1 MKEHE
6 LISPPAG
13 TGGEN
18 QKKENHLWFKQKNE
32 HHTMSEED
40 RKGEIMKKFRK
51 LFAVLTASALV
62 GAMSFTTM
70 AASIT
75 IKQDNTYDGQAKQKY
90 QAYKILDVIKDDATK
105 GNTTDATV
113 GKPSSAS
120 GIAYSID
127 KDSKWLSVLQDE
139 NQLWLDC
146 KLSADGTKYVVT
158 LKNGVE
164 SKEATAKDMAAY
176 FKSHIPENAEVI
188 ELTADTPKTVVGD
201 GYYLITSTLG
211 TNLILATSD
220 INITEKNDYPK
231 DDKKVETGSL
241 TIGESATYYITVV
254 VPQTIDTSKPIKVHD
269 KLPAELRFNDDVKVH
284 VADTKDV
291 DATTAVD
298 TLKNFEYT
306 TLDTD
311 TVVTQSALDDDCTFH
326 INIAPTDYV
335 GQTLVFQY
343 SAKLLETAVA
353 DHGFVNKEFLTYSE
367 YKTTEKDVPVMTYDF
382 GLTKTFEGSGEKD
395 SNLTATFKLYDANNY
410 TELKAGRT
418 ANVMKFKTDG
428 THYHVSTELDATANI
443 TAVDD
448 TELNVCGL
456 GAGTYY
462 LVETDT
468 ANGYNVLDHEITI
481 TVTETKDEHGKVN
494 GGHVQIIND
503 RVESTDKVTVDNV
516 KGLLLPST
524 GGMGTVAF
532 AVVGLIVMAGAA
544 ITLIIKK
551 RA

>member
-1 MKEHE
+1 
-6 LISPPAG
+6 
-13 TGGEN
+13 
-18 QKKENHLWFKQKNE
+18 
-32 HHTMSEED
+32 MSKED

-75 IKQDNTYDGQAKQKY
+75 INHDDTYDGTAAQTYK
-90 QAYKILDVIKDDATK
+90 AYKILDVVKDKDANAFAYTFAK
-105 GNTTDATV
+105 GSEWESVLT
-113 GKPSSAS
+113 AS
-120 GIAYSID
+120 G
-127 KDSKWLSVLQDE
+127 QT
-139 NQLWLDC
+139 WLDC

-158 LKNGVE
+158 LKAADDE
-164 SKEATAKDMAAY
+164 TTAKAMAKY
-176 FKSHIPENAEVI
+176 FNDNMPEDATFTT
-188 ELTADTPKTVVGD
+188 LTADQTKTPVDD

-291 DATTAVD
+291 DATTAVN
-298 TLKNFEYT
+298 TLNGLTYSE
-306 TLDTD
+306 LGAD
-311 TVVTQSALDDDCTFH
+311 TVVTTTDLGDTCAFH
-326 INIAPTDYV
+326 IDVTPKEYV
-335 GQTLVFQY
+335 GKTLVFKY

-418 ANVMKFKTDG
+418 ANAMKFMTDG

-494 GGHVQIIND
+494 GGNVQIIND
-503 RVESTDKVTVDNV
+503 RAESTDKVTVNNV

-544 ITLIIKK
+544 VTLIIKK

>member
-1 MKEHE
+1 
-6 LISPPAG
+6 
-13 TGGEN
+13 
-18 QKKENHLWFKQKNE
+18 
-32 HHTMSEED
+32 
-40 RKGEIMKKFRK
+40 MKKFRK

-75 IKQDNTYDGQAKQKY
+75 IKHDNTYDGQAKQKY

-113 GKPSSAS
+113 GKSSSAS

-146 KLSADGTKYVVT
+146 KPSADGTKYVVT

-164 SKEATAKDMAAY
+164 SNEATAKDMAAY
-176 FKSHIPENAEVI
+176 FNGKIPNNAEVI
-188 ELTADTPKTVVGD
+188 ELTADTAKTDVMD

-220 INITEKNDYPK
+220 IEITEKNDYPK

-343 SAKLLETAVA
+343 SAKLLETAAA

-395 SNLTATFKLYDANNY
+395 SNLTATFKLYDAKNY
-410 TELKAGRT
+410 DKLKTGG
-418 ANVMKFKTDG
+418 ANAMKFKTDG
-428 THYHVSTELDATANI
+428 TGYYVSTETDATSDI

-448 TELNVCGL
+448 TELNVRGL

-462 LVETDT
+462 LVETAT
-468 ANGYNVLDHEITI
+468 ANGYNVLDHAISI
-481 TVTETKDEHGKVN
+481 TVTATYDETTGHVN
-494 GGHVQIIND
+494 GG
-503 RVESTDKVTVDNV
+503 RVSIKNGKAESNDKVSVENV

-544 ITLIIKK
+544 VTLIIKK

>member
-1 MKEHE
+1 
-6 LISPPAG
+6 
-13 TGGEN
+13 
-18 QKKENHLWFKQKNE
+18 
-32 HHTMSEED
+32 
-40 RKGEIMKKFRK
+40 MKKFRK

-75 IKQDNTYDGQAKQKY
+75 IKHDSTYDGQAKQKY
-90 QAYKILDVIKDDATK
+90 KAYKILDVIKDDATK

-120 GIAYSID
+120 GIAYSMASD
-127 KDSKWLSVLQDE
+127 SEWVDALTAKDQKWLKYS
-139 NQLWLDC
+139 
-146 KLSADGTKYVVT
+146 LSADGTKYVVT
-158 LKNGVE
+158 LNTENKDVKND
-164 SKEATAKDMAAY
+164 EATAKDMAAY
-176 FKSHIPENAEVI
+176 FNGRIPNNAKVI
-188 ELTADTPKTVVGD
+188 ELTADQEETKDVDD

-211 TNLILATSD
+211 TNLILATSN
-220 INITEKNDYPK
+220 IEITEKNDYPK
-231 DDKKVETGSL
+231 DDKKVETASITAGQN
-241 TIGESATYYITVV
+241 ATYYITVV
-254 VPQTIDTSKPIKVHD
+254 VPKTIDTSKTITVHD
-269 KLPAELRFNDDVKVH
+269 ILPDELEFNHDVKGF
-284 VADTKDV
+284 VADTQEDGINANTSVEELNNLKKPYGNV
-291 DATTAVD
+291 AGTAVIEAED
-298 TLKNFEYT
+298 IDHDECNEGC
-306 TLDTD
+306 D
-311 TVVTQSALDDDCTFH
+311 FH
-326 INIAPTDYV
+326 ITIDPTNYA
-335 GQTLVFQY
+335 GKTIVFKY
-343 SAKLLETAVA
+343 SAKLLESAAA
-353 DHGFVNKEFLTYSE
+353 DREFVNKEFLTYSE

-382 GLTKTFEGSGEKD
+382 GLTKTFEGSVEKD
-395 SNLTATFKLYDANNY
+395 SNLTATFKLYDLDNY
-410 TELKAGRT
+410 TKLKAGRT
-418 ANVMKFKTDG
+418 ANAMKFKTDG
-428 THYHVSTELDATANI
+428 TRYHVSTELDATANI

-448 TELNVCGL
+448 TELNVRGL

-494 GGHVQIIND
+494 GGNVQIIND
-503 RVESTDKVTVDNV
+503 RAESTDKVTVNNV

>member
-1 MKEHE
+1 
-6 LISPPAG
+6 
-13 TGGEN
+13 
-18 QKKENHLWFKQKNE
+18 
-32 HHTMSEED
+32 
-40 RKGEIMKKFRK
+40 MKKFRK

-75 IKQDNTYDGQAKQKY
+75 IKHDNTYDGQAKQKY
-90 QAYKILDVIKDDATK
+90 KAYKILDVIKDDATK

-120 GIAYSID
+120 GIAYSIAS
-127 KDSKWLSVLQDE
+127 DSKWLPVLQDE
-139 NQLWLDC
+139 KQLWLDC
-146 KLSADGTKYVVT
+146 KPSADGTRYVVT
-158 LKNGVE
+158 LKKGVE
-164 SKEATAKDMAAY
+164 SNEATAKAMAA
-176 FKSHIPENAEVI
+176 FFNEKCPENADVI
-188 ELTADTPKTVVGD
+188 ELTADTAKTVVGD

-220 INITEKNDYPK
+220 IEITEKNDYPK
-231 DDKKVETGSL
+231 DDKKVETASITAGQN
-241 TIGESATYYITVV
+241 ATYYITVV
-254 VPQTIDTSKPIKVHD
+254 VPESIDISKKITVHD
-269 KLPAELRFNDDVKVH
+269 KLPNELSFNDKSVQVYA
-284 VADTKDV
+284 ADTTDQLNASTPV
-291 DATTAVD
+291 T
-298 TLKNFEYT
+298 TLKGFNYGELAAGT
-306 TLDTD
+306 TVITG
-311 TVVTQSALDDDCTFH
+311 LDDGCAFH
-326 INIAPTDYV
+326 IEIDPKDHKEEYV
-335 GQTLVFQY
+335 GKTLVFKY
-343 SAKLLETAVA
+343 SAKLEETAAA

-418 ANVMKFKTDG
+418 ANAMKFKTDG
-428 THYHVSTELDATANI
+428 THYHVSTESDATENI

-448 TELNVCGL
+448 TELNVRGL

-462 LVETDT
+462 LVETAT

-481 TVTETKDEHGKVN
+481 TVTATYDETTGHVN
-494 GGHVQIIND
+494 GG
-503 RVESTDKVTVDNV
+503 RVSIKNGKAESNDKVSVENV

-544 ITLIIKK
+544 VTLIIKK

>member
-6 LISPPAG
+6 LFSPPAG
-13 TGGEN
+13 TGGGN
-18 QKKENHLWFKQKNE
+18 QKKENHLWFKQKNV
-32 HHTMSEED
+32 HHTMSEGGQ

-70 AASIT
+70 AASIK
-75 IKQDNTYDGQAKQKY
+75 INHDDTYDGTKEQSYK
-90 QAYKILDVIKDDATK
+90 AYKILDVIKDK
-105 GNTTDATV
+105 N
-113 GKPSSAS
+113 GKPEDAKAF
-120 GIAYSID
+120 AYTFD
-127 KDSKWLSVLQDE
+127 KGSEWESVLTNA
-139 NQLWLDC
+139 NQTWLDC
-146 KLSADGTKYVVT
+146 KPSADGMKYVVT
-158 LKNGVE
+158 LKAGVVGDE
-164 SKEATAKDMAAY
+164 VTAKAMAKY
-176 FKSHIPENAEVI
+176 FNDNMPDGATYTT
-188 ELTADTPKTVVGD
+188 LTANETKTPVDD

-220 INITEKNDYPK
+220 IEITEKNDYPK

-343 SAKLLETAVA
+343 SAKLLETAAA
-353 DHGFVNKEFLTYSE
+353 DHEFVNKEFLTYSE

-395 SNLTATFKLYDANNY
+395 SNLTANFKLYDADNY
-410 TELKAGRT
+410 TELKAGKT
-418 ANVMKFKTDG
+418 ANAMKFKTDG
-428 THYHVSTELDATANI
+428 TRYHVSTELDATANI

-448 TELNVCGL
+448 TELNVRGL

-462 LVETDT
+462 LVETAT

-503 RVESTDKVTVDNV
+503 RAESTDKVTVNNV

>member
-1 MKEHE
+1 
-6 LISPPAG
+6 
-13 TGGEN
+13 
-18 QKKENHLWFKQKNE
+18 
-32 HHTMSEED
+32 
-40 RKGEIMKKFRK
+40 MKKFRK

-75 IKQDNTYDGQAKQKY
+75 IKHDNTYDGQAKQKY
-90 QAYKILDVIKDDATK
+90 KAYKILDVIKDDATK

-120 GIAYSID
+120 GIAYSIAS
-127 KDSKWLSVLQDE
+127 DSKWLPVLQDE
-139 NQLWLDC
+139 KQLWLDC
-146 KLSADGTKYVVT
+146 KPSADGTRYVVT
-158 LKNGVE
+158 LKKGVE
-164 SKEATAKDMAAY
+164 SNEATAKAMAA
-176 FKSHIPENAEVI
+176 FFNEKCPENADVI
-188 ELTADTPKTVVGD
+188 ELTADTAKTVVGD

-220 INITEKNDYPK
+220 IEITEKNDYPK
-231 DDKKVETGSL
+231 DDKKVETASITAGQN
-241 TIGESATYYITVV
+241 ATYYITVV
-254 VPQTIDTSKPIKVHD
+254 VPESIDISKKITVHD
-269 KLPAELRFNDDVKVH
+269 KLPNELSFNDKSVQVYA
-284 VADTKDV
+284 ADTTDQLNASTPV
-291 DATTAVD
+291 T
-298 TLKNFEYT
+298 TLKGLNYGELAEGT
-306 TLDTD
+306 TVITG
-311 TVVTQSALDDDCTFH
+311 LDDGCAFH
-326 INIAPTDYV
+326 IEIDPKNHKEKYV
-335 GQTLVFQY
+335 GQTLVFKY
-343 SAKLLETAVA
+343 TATLKDEAAA
-353 DHGFVNKEFLTYSE
+353 DTRFVNKEFLTYSE

-418 ANVMKFKTDG
+418 ANAMKFKTDG
-428 THYHVSTELDATANI
+428 THYHVSTKSDATENI

-448 TELNVCGL
+448 TELNVRGL

-462 LVETDT
+462 LVETAT

-481 TVTETKDEHGKVN
+481 TVTATYDETTGHVN
-494 GGHVQIIND
+494 GGRVSIKNGTAESND
-503 RVESTDKVTVDNV
+503 SVSVENV

-544 ITLIIKK
+544 VTLIIKK

>member
-1 MKEHE
+1 
-6 LISPPAG
+6 
-13 TGGEN
+13 
-18 QKKENHLWFKQKNE
+18 
-32 HHTMSEED
+32 
-40 RKGEIMKKFRK
+40 MKKFRK

-75 IKQDNTYDGQAKQKY
+75 IKHDSTYDGQAKQKY
-90 QAYKILDVIKDDATK
+90 KAYKILDVIKDDATK

-113 GKPSSAS
+113 GKSSSAS

-146 KLSADGTKYVVT
+146 KPSADGTKYVVT

-176 FKSHIPENAEVI
+176 FNGKIPNNAEVI
-188 ELTADTPKTVVGD
+188 ELTADTAKTDVMD

-220 INITEKNDYPK
+220 IEITEKNDYPK

-343 SAKLLETAVA
+343 SAKLLETAAA

-418 ANVMKFKTDG
+418 ANAMKFKTDG
-428 THYHVSTELDATANI
+428 THYHVSTESDATANI

-448 TELNVCGL
+448 TELNVRGL

-462 LVETDT
+462 LIETDT

-494 GGHVQIIND
+494 GGNVQIIND
-503 RVESTDKVTVDNV
+503 GAESPDKVTVNNV